1 MPQARSILRVSVKGI
16 KRIARNLDVAE
27 ERLSKELGGALF
39 LEGRKV
45 IEEAA
50 LEVPKDTLAL
60 YRSRFVTPP
69 TTGKGEIKVICGFGT
84 DSVINPRTGRPTS
97 QYAVYV
103 HERLDL
109 KHPVGKAKFL
119 EDPVNRA
126 RPDLEER
133 LARHVA
139 PLIGR

>member
-1 MPQARSILRVSVKGI
+1 MPQVRSILRVDVKGI
-16 KRIARNLDVAE
+16 KRVARNLGVAE
-27 ERLSKELGGALF
+27 EQLSKELGRALF
-39 LEGRKV
+39 TEGRKV

-69 TTGKGEIKVICGFGT
+69 TKGKGEIKVICGFGT
-84 DSVINPRTGRPTS
+84 DSVVNPRTGKSTS

-119 EDPVNRA
+119 EDPANRA
-126 RPDLEER
+126 RQYLEER
-133 LARHVA
+133 LVRHIA